1 MGDAKS
7 TIGDK
12 FNEKQTREG
21 KGYYL
26 NQDGQYFVGN
36 WQKGDMTGYGKLY
49 WSENKIRYEG
59 DFLNGKFHG
68 RGVQY
73 NADPKTVGI
82 TEPGDEPDH
91 TFVRLQRNNWQKYEG
106 SFIDDKR

>member
-12 FNEKQTREG
+12 FNEKQMREG

-36 WQKGDMTGYGKLY
+36 W
-49 WSENKIRYEG
+49 
-59 DFLNGKFHG
+59 
-68 RGVQY
+68 
-73 NADPKTVGI
+73 
-82 TEPGDEPDH
+82 
-91 TFVRLQRNNWQKYEG
+91 
-106 SFIDDKR
+106 

>member
-36 WQKGDMTGYGKLY
+36 W
-49 WSENKIRYEG
+49 
-59 DFLNGKFHG
+59 
-68 RGVQY
+68 
-73 NADPKTVGI
+73 
-82 TEPGDEPDH
+82 
-91 TFVRLQRNNWQKYEG
+91 
-106 SFIDDKR
+106 